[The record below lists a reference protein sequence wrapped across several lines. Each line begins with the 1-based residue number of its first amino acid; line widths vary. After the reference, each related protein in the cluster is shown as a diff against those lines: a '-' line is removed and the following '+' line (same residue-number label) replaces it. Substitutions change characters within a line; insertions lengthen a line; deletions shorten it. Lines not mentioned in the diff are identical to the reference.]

1 MYLLQNFSPPHNYSV
16 YRHYT
21 VLTLVIQIINLLYSF
36 IVLCRHYTHVLKG
49 IKYWYILK
57 IRELLDQKGKT
68 KYWLHNQINM
78 DYNNLS
84 RLMNNET
91 DKIRFEN
98 IEKLCN
104 ILDCTPNDLFEIIP
118 DDKDL
123 SQ

>member
-1 MYLLQNFSPPHNYSV
+1 MV
-16 YRHYT
+16 R
-21 VLTLVIQIINLLYSF
+21 
-36 IVLCRHYTHVLKG
+36 
-49 IKYWYILK
+49 LK
-57 IRELLDQKGKT
+57 IRELLDEKGKT

-91 DKIRFEN
+91 DTIRFEN

-104 ILDCTPNDLFEIIP
+104 ILDCTPNELMEIVP
-118 DDKDL
+118 DEDFLDL

>member
-1 MYLLQNFSPPHNYSV
+1 MI
-16 YRHYT
+16 R
-21 VLTLVIQIINLLYSF
+21 
-36 IVLCRHYTHVLKG
+36 
-49 IKYWYILK
+49 LK

-118 DDKDL
+118 DDEVLFFMQDKHI
-123 SQ
+123 SFYQWEFFYGV